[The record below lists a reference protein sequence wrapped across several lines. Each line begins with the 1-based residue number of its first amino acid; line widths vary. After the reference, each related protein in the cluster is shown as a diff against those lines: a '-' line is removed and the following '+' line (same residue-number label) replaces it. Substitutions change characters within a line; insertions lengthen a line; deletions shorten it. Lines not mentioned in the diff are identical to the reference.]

1 MAKIRI
7 DILLAEKGLAESRE
21 KAKVLVM
28 AGVVFLNGERVSRAD
43 RVVDEGAA
51 IEVRGNPLPYV
62 GYGGVKLAEAL
73 KNFGI
78 DVRGKTAVD
87 IGASTGGFVDCLLQ
101 AGASRVYAID
111 AGTHQLHEKLRKDP
125 RVVVRE
131 NVNARYLTREDIGER
146 AGIITVD
153 VSFISLKKI
162 IPALL
167 PLLAP
172 GGFLVTLVKPQ
183 FEVGRYQVGKG
194 GIVKDEERIKAVID
208 DIRQFGEQSGL
219 RARGIVEAP
228 REKRRKNKEYFIL
241 WEK

>member
-1 MAKIRI
+1 M
-7 DILLAEKGLAESRE
+7 S
-21 KAKVLVM
+21 
-28 AGVVFLNGERVSRAD
+28 
-43 RVVDEGAA
+43 
-51 IEVRGNPLPYV
+51 
-62 GYGGVKLAEAL
+62 EAL

-78 DVRGKTAVD
+78 DIVGKTAID

-131 NVNARYLTREDIGER
+131 NVNARYLTLEDIGER
-146 AGIITVD
+146 ADIITVD

-162 IPALL
+162 IPAAL

-208 DIRQFGEQSGL
+208 DIRQFGAADAACGSAASRRRRGRKRERTGSTSFYGKGEASPSGAIFCEHYL
-219 RARGIVEAP
+219 RRFGYTFSRGGRAGAVDRPHSGKDRTSSPFPNRTTTAL
-228 REKRRKNKEYFIL
+228 KWAKG
-241 WEK
+241 